1 MFYNDRL
8 ASANGSYLEKVLVI
22 GKNINASRIREISS
36 EALGQELIVLRPEDV
51 GLNIPVSSFSF
62 DDLAAPAGAAA
73 LGV

>member
-8 ASANGSYLEKVLVI
+8 ASADGGYLEKVLVI
-22 GKNINASRIREISS
+22 GKNFNPSRIREISN
-36 EALGQELIVLRPEDV
+36 EALGQELTVLTPEDV
-51 GLNIPVSSFSF
+51 GLSIPVSSFTF